1 MCIYTHKRL
10 REEKIIE
17 EQLLYEDVICTYT
30 SNEKRWPPL
39 SPPHNHLQQSQKD
52 YGSHHITLAME
63 INKHFSWHTR
73 NIREHLP
80 WTHLIQAS
88 PVA

>member
-30 SNEKRWPPL
+30 SNEKR
-39 SPPHNHLQQSQKD
+39 
-52 YGSHHITLAME
+52 
-63 INKHFSWHTR
+63 
-73 NIREHLP
+73 
-80 WTHLIQAS
+80 
-88 PVA
+88 